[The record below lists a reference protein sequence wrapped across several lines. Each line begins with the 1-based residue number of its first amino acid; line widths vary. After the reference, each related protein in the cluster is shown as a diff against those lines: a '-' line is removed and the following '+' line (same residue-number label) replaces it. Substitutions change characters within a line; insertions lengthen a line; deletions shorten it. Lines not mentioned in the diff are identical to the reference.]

1 MTEIAAKAQNWIK
14 MRPVVSACCFA
25 SCVLL
30 SFPFRRPRGMPF
42 CLHSGLD
49 YRNSPKLFLKH
60 VLSASALPP
69 IMEAE
74 IMDPA
79 RRPSTPHR
87 LRFGQLG
94 VLVVPKAVKLGGGV
108 VYLLFLT
115 TEFVWGKMI
124 SEASFV

>member
-1 MTEIAAKAQNWIK
+1 MRVAFLSIQAATGHA
-14 MRPVVSACCFA
+14 
-25 SCVLL
+25 VLPTL
-30 SFPFRRPRGMPF
+30 RS
-42 CLHSGLD
+42 
-49 YRNSPKLFLKH
+49 KH

-94 VLVVPKAVKLGGGV
+94 VLVVPKAVKLGGGWFT
-108 VYLLFLT
+108 YF
-115 TEFVWGKMI
+115 
-124 SEASFV
+124 S